1 MPDSLVKRRC
11 VILIED
17 YEPVDVAQQY
27 VNFQKGLKRFSQ
39 TWNVTTRISP
49 IRMEEDGAVAVWN
62 IETGAPNWKVAT
74 EFRLLK
80 WTDTIGKEL
89 GLWNFDSAWRAIKA
103 IFDCVRSGTFWRYFR
118 LNWRFGL
125 LFSYPVL
132 AVLSLTAIAFLLS
145 GLLETFEIPYAPFL
159 GFVIAVALI
168 FVFFEWFDRLVLPR
182 VVEMWIVLHE
192 LVYLKR
198 TELIERLGI
207 FSRVITEKLESN
219 GFDEIVIVGHGIGAV
234 LQPAVVDR
242 AFWAL
247 PEFGKDGRSVSLLSL
262 GSLLLAVGLHP
273 EAGWVVG
280 PVARIARDRWIYWAE
295 YQAREDEFSFPGRN
309 PVTVLIGE
317 QGKPVLQDI
326 KFKDMIGTDTKRQI
340 QQIVIGNHRQFVRA
354 NSKRYFYDFF
364 MVCCGPFTLSMRVE
378 HSELMVDCFNPDGRL
393 ISPVR

>member
-1 MPDSLVKRRC
+1 MTDSLVKHRC

-27 VNFQKGLKRFSQ
+27 ANFHKGLKRFSQ

-49 IRMEEDGAVAVWN
+49 IKMEGDGAIAVWN
-62 IETGAPNWKVAT
+62 IETEAPNWKVAT

-80 WTDTIGKEL
+80 WSDTIGKEFR
-89 GLWNFDSAWRAIKA
+89 LWNLDGAWRAIKA

-125 LFSYPVL
+125 LFFYPVL
-132 AVLSLTAIAFLLS
+132 AVLSFTAVAFWLTGML
-145 GLLETFEIPYAPFL
+145 GTFEIPYAPFL
-159 GFVIAVALI
+159 GFVIAAALFI
-168 FVFFEWFDRLVLPR
+168 AFFEWFDRIVLPH

-192 LVYLKR
+192 LVYLER
-198 TELIERLGI
+198 TNLTERLGI
-207 FSRVITEKLESN
+207 FSRDITEKLESN

-234 LQPAVVDR
+234 LQPVIVDR

-273 EAGWVVG
+273 EASTVVG
-280 PVARIARDRWIYWAE
+280 PVARIARDRWVYWAE
-295 YQAREDEFSFPGRN
+295 YQSREDVFSFPGSN
-309 PVTVLIGE
+309 PVTELIGE
-317 QGKPVLQDI
+317 FGKPVLQNI
-326 KFKDMIGTDTKRQI
+326 RFKDMIGTDTRRQFSR
-340 QQIVIGNHRQFVRA
+340 IVFGNHRQFIRA

-378 HSELMVDCFNPDGRL
+378 HPEHMVDCFDPDGRL
-393 ISPVR
+393 ILSTR